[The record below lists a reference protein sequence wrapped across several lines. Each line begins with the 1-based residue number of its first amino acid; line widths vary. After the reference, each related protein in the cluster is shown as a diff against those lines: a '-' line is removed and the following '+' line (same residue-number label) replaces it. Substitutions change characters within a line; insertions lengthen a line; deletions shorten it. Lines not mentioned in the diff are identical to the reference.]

1 MDFVHEGSNSMEKS
15 ENRKRRWFLFFIGGA
30 MLVTLA
36 LGIIFQLSLVL
47 ITVLLLFLGM
57 IFAAV
62 WLWYQAN
69 LQASGDEWWQDDEA
83 SGWRGY

>member
-1 MDFVHEGSNSMEKS
+1 MEKS
-15 ENRKRRWFLFFIGGA
+15 KKHLRRWPLFLIGAA
-30 MLVTLA
+30 MLIVLA
-36 LGIIFQLSLVL
+36 AGIIFQLSTAL
-47 ITVLLLFLGM
+47 ITVLLLIMGM
-57 IFAAV
+57 ILAAM

>member
-1 MDFVHEGSNSMEKS
+1 MNKS
-15 ENRKRRWFLFFIGGA
+15 THRKRRWLLFLIGGA

-36 LGIIFQLSLVL
+36 LGIVFQLSTVL
-47 ITVLLLFLGM
+47 ITVLLLVLGM
-57 IFAAV
+57 ILAAM

-69 LQASGDEWWQDDEA
+69 RRASGDEWWQDDEA

>member
-1 MDFVHEGSNSMEKS
+1 MKKS
-15 ENRKRRWFLFFIGGA
+15 INRRRRWLLFLIGGA

-36 LGIIFQLSLVL
+36 LGIVFQLSTVL
-47 ITVLLLFLGM
+47 ITVLLLVLGL
-57 IFAAV
+57 IFATV

-69 LQASGDEWWQDDEA
+69 LRASGDEWWQDDEA